1 MANAVPASNARVA
14 PESDVAVTESAA
26 PSVGLPRATW
36 ERWKQIARAI
46 GVVQTRLLMIAFY
59 VVLVLPLGLVMRLV
73 TDRLHLRPRQGSN
86 WLPHRQEPQNLE
98 TARRQF

>member
-1 MANAVPASNARVA
+1 MANAVPAPEARVA
-14 PESDVAVTESAA
+14 PESDVEVTVPAA
-26 PSVGLPRATW
+26 PAMGLARASW

-59 VVLVLPLGLVMRLV
+59 MVLVLPLGVVMRV
-73 TDRLHLRPRQGSN
+73 ATDRLHLRPPQGSN
-86 WLPHRQEPQNLE
+86 WVPHRQEPQSLE

>member
-1 MANAVPASNARVA
+1 MANAVPASEARLA
-14 PESDVAVTESAA
+14 PESDGQVAVPATPSA
-26 PSVGLPRATW
+26 GLARATW

-59 VVLVLPLGLVMRLV
+59 VVLVLPLGLVMRMT
-73 TDRLHLRPRQGSN
+73 TDRLHLRRPQGSN
-86 WLPHRQEPQNLE
+86 WLPHRQEPQSLE

>member
-1 MANAVPASNARVA
+1 MANAVPASEARVT
-14 PESDVAVTESAA
+14 PESDVEVVDSPA
-26 PSVGLPRATW
+26 PAMGLARATW

-73 TDRLHLRPRQGSN
+73 SDRLHLRRPKNGN
-86 WLPHRQEPQNLE
+86 WLPHRQEPQSLE

>member
-1 MANAVPASNARVA
+1 MANAVPASEARVA
-14 PESDVAVTESAA
+14 PESDVEVAVSAA
-26 PSVGLPRATW
+26 PSMGLAKATW

-46 GVVQTRLLMIAFY
+46 GVVQTRLLMIVFY

-73 TDRLHLRPRQGSN
+73 SDRLHLRPQHGTN
-86 WLPHRQEPQNLE
+86 WLPHRQEPQSLE